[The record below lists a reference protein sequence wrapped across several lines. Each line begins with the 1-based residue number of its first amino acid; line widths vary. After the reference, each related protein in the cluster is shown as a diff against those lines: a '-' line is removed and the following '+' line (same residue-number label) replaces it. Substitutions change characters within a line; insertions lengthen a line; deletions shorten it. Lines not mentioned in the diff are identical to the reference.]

1 MNKTS
6 LLTKSNLRKNRGTS
20 VGLFLLM
27 VIATCLIGV
36 SLLIFLDCYPSVSK
50 EAVRLKGGDGYI
62 SITGNL
68 EGFTDEKIDELIK
81 DDTDSHYTYHNLK
94 LTNHPVKFGN
104 GEVVIS
110 IDISDDSAFT
120 RPMNTFEVIKEDT
133 SINED
138 YIYLP
143 YQFNTSGGFETGD
156 TFELTDSGKTY
167 SYKVRGFLNVVY
179 GGCNNTALFAV
190 VVDNGSYKKIW
201 DDTHAEYE
209 NINVIYDL
217 KDGVKNGKFRIN
229 TFNDMLKVNPGA
241 VIEGYDIDGVI
252 SNRTFIG
259 LIIAVS
265 FLVATSL
272 IIAAVAMMLAN
283 SISNYI
289 RENMKT
295 LGALKAIGY
304 TGKDIK
310 FSLVIWFLIIA
321 AIASVIGIVVA
332 YLVMPLFA
340 SIIIGQMG
348 VPYSVTFNL
357 FATLI
362 PVAFVVLF
370 TLIVT
375 VICANKVSK
384 IQPIVALREGVE
396 SHNFKKNHVALDKT
410 SLGLNTSLA
419 MKTFFGNMKQNVITF
434 IVLGFMIFCCVI
446 SLLLYE
452 NFSRKP
458 KLDILATEICAGVVT
473 SDYETREEVLD
484 YLENRSDIKN
494 IREIINMNVYYND
507 EESLFCY
514 IVKDLSKMKNTN
526 LCYKGRLPT
535 YDNEIAVSGSFA
547 KAYGFD
553 IGDEIK
559 IDYGDNS
566 YNYLITGFIQTTNN
580 SGREAIFSYKAADH
594 IMDIDSIPGWYWFD
608 LTNESDDV
616 DKNIEEV
623 NRIIE
628 ECEDK
633 YGSHIISTM
642 NFFKMIGGAMTT
654 FQGISV
660 MMLIIMCSISVAVI
674 ALILYLLI
682 KSLVY
687 HKRKDYGIYKALGY
701 TSGSLMLQTA
711 LSFMPAVIASAIVFS
726 IVSYNVANPYI
737 SLFMRS
743 FGLMKCDFV
752 IPVPGVVAI
761 GAGLTV
767 VSFLLALLQTRRI
780 KKIEAYNMLVAE

>member
-27 VIATCLIGV
+27 FIA
-36 SLLIFLDCYPSVSK
+36 SLLIGISLMIFFDVLPTAGK
-50 EAVRLKGGDGYI
+50 EAERLNSGDGYI
-62 SITGNL
+62 MARNGI
-68 EGFTDEKIDELIK
+68 EDMTDEKIDEMIK
-81 DDTDSHYTYHNLK
+81 DDTDDYFIYRNLQ
-94 LTNHPVKFGN
+94 FGAIPLPFGTGN
-104 GEVVIS
+104 VS
-110 IDISDDSAFT
+110 IDIALNDSSAFS
-120 RPMNTFEVIKEDT
+120 RKLDRMEVITEDQSVT
-133 SINED
+133 GS

-143 YQFNTSGGFETGD
+143 YQFYTGGGIKLKD
-156 TFELTDSGKTY
+156 TFEFAVEGVKY
-167 SYKVRGFLNVVY
+167 SFTVKGFTAVTY
-179 GGCNNTALFAV
+179 GGCNNTAMYTF
-190 VVDNGSYKKIW
+190 VVD
-201 DDTHAEYE
+201 DDTYNRIFERDGKTAEG
-209 NINVIYDL
+209 IMIIYDL
-217 KDGVKNGKFRIN
+217 KEGVSNGGFRIRN
-229 TFNDMLKVNPGA
+229 RNELLKINPNA
-241 VIEGYDIDGVI
+241 IVTGYAIDNVL
-252 SNRTFIG
+252 SSRTFIG
-259 LIIAVS
+259 LILAVS
-265 FLVATSL
+265 FLVITTMVV
-272 IIAAVAMMLAN
+272 AAVAMMLAN
-283 SISNYI
+283 CISNYI
-289 RENMKT
+289 KENMKT

-310 FSLVIWFLIIA
+310 GSLILWFFLIA
-321 AIASVIGIVVA
+321 VFASVAGILSA
-332 YLVMPLFA
+332 YLSMPLFA
-340 SIIIGQMG
+340 GIVVGQMG
-348 VPYSVTFNL
+348 LPYQISFNL
-357 FATLI
+357 LATLI
-362 PVAFVVLF
+362 PVAFIIVF

-375 VICANKVSK
+375 AACASRIMK
-384 IQPIVALREGVE
+384 IHPIVALREGVE
-396 SHNFKKNHVALDKT
+396 SHNFKKNHVALSKS
-410 SLGLNTSLA
+410 SLSINASLA

-434 IVLGFMIFCCVI
+434 FVLGFMIFCCVI

-473 SDYETREEVLD
+473 SDYDTREEVLD

-494 IREIINMNVYYND
+494 VREIINMNVYYND

-514 IVKDLSKMKNTN
+514 IVKDLSKMNNTN
-526 LCYKGRLPT
+526 LCYKGRLPEF
-535 YDNEIAVSGSFA
+535 DNEIAVSGSFA

-566 YNYLITGFIQTTNN
+566 FNYLITGFIQTTNN

-594 IMDIDSIPGWYWFD
+594 IMDIDTIPGWYWFD
-608 LTNESDDV
+608 LVNESDDV
-616 DKNIEEV
+616 NENIDEV
-623 NRIIE
+623 NKILE

-633 YGSHIISTM
+633 YGNHIISTM
-642 NFFKMIGGAMTT
+642 NFYKMIGGAMTT
-654 FQGISV
+654 FQGISI
-660 MMLIIMCSISVAVI
+660 MMLVIMCSISVVVI
-674 ALILYLLI
+674 ALILFLLI

-743 FGLMKCDFV
+743 FGLMKCDFA

-780 KKIEAYNMLVAE
+780 RKIEAYNMLVAE

>member
-1 MNKTS
+1 MNKTL
-6 LLTKSNLRKNRGTS
+6 LLTRSNLRKNRGTS
-20 VGLFLLM
+20 IGLFLLM
-27 VIATCLIGV
+27 VIATCLIGI
-36 SLLIFLDCYPSVSK
+36 SLLIFLDCYPSVSR
-50 EAVRLKGGDGYI
+50 EAVRLNGGDGYI
-62 SITGNL
+62 SISGNL
-68 EGFTDEKIDELIK
+68 EGFTDEKITELIK
-81 DDTDSHYTYHNLK
+81 EDTDRYYTYHDLK
-94 LTNHPVKFGN
+94 FSNHPVKFGN

-110 IDISDDSAFT
+110 IDFCDDSAFK
-120 RPMNTFEVIKEDT
+120 RPMNRFEVITEDSSIKE
-133 SINED
+133 N

-143 YQFNTSGGFETGD
+143 YQFNTAGGFKTGD
-156 TFELTDSGKTY
+156 TFELTNAGKTY

-179 GGCNNTALFAV
+179 GGCNNTALFAM
-190 VVDNGSYKKIW
+190 VVDNDSYKKLW
-201 DDTHAEYE
+201 DDTRDEYE

-229 TFNDMLKVNPGA
+229 AFNDMLKVNPGA

-310 FSLVIWFLIIA
+310 SSLVIWFFVIA
-321 AIASVIGIVVA
+321 ALASIIGIAIA
-332 YLVMPLFA
+332 YLVMPVFA

-348 VPYSVTFNL
+348 VPYSVMFNPL
-357 FATLI
+357 ATLI

-375 VICANKVSK
+375 VICANKISK

-396 SHNFKKNHVALDKT
+396 SHNFRKNHVALDKT
-410 SLGLNTSLA
+410 SLGLNMSLA

-446 SLLLYE
+446 SLLIYE

-458 KLDILATEICAGVVT
+458 KLDILATEVCAGVVA
-473 SDYETREEVLD
+473 SDYETKEEVLD
-484 YLENRSDIKN
+484 YLGKRPDITN

-507 EESLFCY
+507 EVSFFCY
-514 IVKDLSKMKNTN
+514 IVKDLSRMKNTN
-526 LCYKGRLPT
+526 LCYKGRLPS

-547 KAYGFD
+547 KAYGFN

-566 YNYLITGFIQTTNN
+566 FKYLITGFIQTTNN
-580 SGREAIFSYKAADH
+580 GGREAIFSYKAADH

-616 DKNIEEV
+616 NKNTDEV
-623 NRIIE
+623 NRILE

-633 YGSHIISTM
+633 YGSHIINTM
-642 NFFKMIGGAMTT
+642 NFYKMIGGAMTT

-660 MMLIIMCSISVAVI
+660 MMLIVMCSISVVVI
-674 ALILYLLI
+674 ALILFLLI

-711 LSFMPAVIASAIVFS
+711 MSFMPSVIASAIVFS

-743 FGLMKCDFV
+743 FGIMKCDFA
-752 IPVPGVVAI
+752 IPVPGVIAI

-767 VSFLLALLQTRRI
+767 VSFFLALMQTRRI
-780 KKIEAYNMLVAE
+780 RKIEAYNMLVAE

>member
-81 DDTDSHYTYHNLK
+81 DDTDSHYTYRNLK

-229 TFNDMLKVNPGA
+229 AFNDMLKVNPGA

-310 FSLVIWFLIIA
+310 ISLVIWFFIIA

-332 YLVMPLFA
+332 YMVMPLFA

-348 VPYSVTFNL
+348 VPYSVMFNPL
-357 FATLI
+357 ATLI
-362 PVAFVVLF
+362 PIAFVILF
-370 TLIVT
+370 TLAVT

-458 KLDILATEICAGVVT
+458 KLDILATEICAGVVA
-473 SDYETREEVLD
+473 SDYETREDVLD
-484 YLENRSDIKN
+484 YLEKRTDIKN
-494 IREIINMNVYYND
+494 VREIINMNVYYND

-526 LCYKGRLPT
+526 LCYKGRLPS

-594 IMDIDSIPGWYWFD
+594 IMDIDTIPGWYWFD

-633 YGSHIISTM
+633 FGAHIISTM

-761 GAGLTV
+761 GAGLTF

>member
-1 MNKTS
+1 MNKAL

-27 VIATCLIGV
+27 VIATCLIGI
-36 SLLIFLDCYPSVSK
+36 SLLIFMDCYPSVSR
-50 EAVRLKGGDGYI
+50 EAVRLNGGDGYI
-62 SITGNL
+62 SIAGNV
-68 EGFTDEKIDELIK
+68 EGFTDEKIAELFDE
-81 DDTDSHYTYHNLK
+81 DTDSYYVYHDLK
-94 LTNHPVKFGN
+94 LTNHPITFGN

-110 IDISDDSAFT
+110 VDICDDTAFT
-120 RPMNTFEVIKEDT
+120 RPMNTFEVITEDS
-133 SINED
+133 SITED
-138 YIYLP
+138 YVYLP
-143 YQFNTSGGFETGD
+143 YQFYTSGGFNTGD
-156 TFELTDSGKTY
+156 TFEITNSGKTY
-167 SYKVRGFLNVVY
+167 SYKVRGFTNVVY
-179 GGCNNTALFAV
+179 GGCNNTALFAL
-190 VVDNGSYKKIW
+190 VVDNDSYEELW
-201 DDTHAEYE
+201 NDTHEEYE
-209 NINVIYDL
+209 NINVIFDL
-217 KDGVKNGKFRIN
+217 KDGVKNGKFRIKA
-229 TFNDMLKVNPGA
+229 FNELLKVNPGA
-241 VIEGYDIDGVI
+241 VIEGYDINGVI

-310 FSLVIWFLIIA
+310 TSLVIWFLLIA
-321 AIASVIGIVVA
+321 AIASVIGIVIA
-332 YLVMPLFA
+332 YLAMPAFA

-348 VPYSVTFNL
+348 VPYAASFNL
-357 FATLI
+357 PATLI
-362 PVAFVVLF
+362 PVGYIILF

-375 VICANKVSK
+375 VICANKISK
-384 IQPIVALREGVE
+384 ILPIVALREGVE
-396 SHNFKKNHVALDKT
+396 SHNFKKNHVALSKS
-410 SLGLNTSLA
+410 SLSINASLA

-434 IVLGFMIFCCVI
+434 FVLGFMIFCCVI

-473 SDYETREEVLD
+473 SDYDTREEVLD

-494 IREIINMNVYYND
+494 VREIINMNVYYND

-514 IVKDLSKMKNTN
+514 IVKDLSKMNNTN
-526 LCYKGRLPT
+526 LCYKGRLPEF
-535 YDNEIAVSGSFA
+535 DNEIAVSGSFA

-566 YNYLITGFIQTTNN
+566 FNYLITGFIQTTNN

-594 IMDIDSIPGWYWFD
+594 IMDIDTIPGWYWFD

-616 DKNIEEV
+616 NENIDVV
-623 NRIIE
+623 NKILE

-633 YGSHIISTM
+633 YGNHIISTM
-642 NFFKMIGGAMTT
+642 NFYKMIGGAMTT
-654 FQGISV
+654 FQGISI
-660 MMLIIMCSISVAVI
+660 MMLVIMCSISVVVI
-674 ALILYLLI
+674 ALILFLLI

-743 FGLMKCDFV
+743 FGLMKCEFA

-780 KKIEAYNMLVAE
+780 RKIEAYNMLVAE